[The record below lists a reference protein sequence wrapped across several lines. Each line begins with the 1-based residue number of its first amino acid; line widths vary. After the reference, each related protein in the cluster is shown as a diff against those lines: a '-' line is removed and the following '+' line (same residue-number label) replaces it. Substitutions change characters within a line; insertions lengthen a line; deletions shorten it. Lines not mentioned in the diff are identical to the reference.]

1 MNENQYFES
10 KDKSLGIQISNQ
22 LIQKLHNICKNAYP
36 YETGGILIGRYS
48 EDLKWAQIM
57 TVSETLAKSNRSHIS
72 FTRNGQGVTLIL
84 KKYWEEKQYYLGEWH
99 YHPGASPLPS
109 ELDKK
114 TMFMLSR
121 SKKLYCPEPILFVVG
136 GNADKWNHYAG
147 VYKRSEEIVLKEV
160 KKAL

>member
-1 MNENQYFES
+1 MNEIQYFES
-10 KDKSLGIQISNQ
+10 KDKNLGIQISIQ
-22 LIQKLHNICKNAYP
+22 LIQKLHNICKKAYP

-57 TVSETLAKSNRSHIS
+57 TVSETPLKSNRSHIS
-72 FTRNGQGVTLIL
+72 FTRNSHGITLIL

-99 YHPGASPLPS
+99 YHPGASSLPS

-121 SKKLYCPEPILFVVG
+121 STKLHCPEPILFVVG
-136 GNADKWNHYAG
+136 GNINEWNHYAG
-147 VYKRSEEIVLKEV
+147 VYKRNEEIILKEV
-160 KKAL
+160 